1 MINDTFRTG
10 HLVGIFMLCC
20 VLFGYPIMTL
30 FNIDALVFGIPVL
43 YVYVFATWCLIIFM
57 IFIATR
63 WRAKPD
69 VPEKESSSSFL
80 ADDTAA

>member
-20 VLFGYPIMTL
+20 VLFSYPIMTL
-30 FNIDALVFGIPVL
+30 FNLDTMVFGIPLL
-43 YVYVFATWCLIIFM
+43 YVYIFSAWCFLIFM

-63 WRAKPD
+63 LHSKPE
-69 VPEKESSSSFL
+69 VPQSESSRSFYG
-80 ADDTAA
+80 DDTAA